1 LFFQN
6 KSFVDEKSWKSIR
19 RSALLLYP
27 RYRDYTLVISIFGTI
42 LRSLNSK
49 KLKFGATID
58 FSEGLENTPFK
69 TKITS
74 A

>member
-1 LFFQN
+1 MKKVGNQ
-6 KSFVDEKSWKSIR
+6 SDEAHFCYIQGIETN
-19 RSALLLYP
+19 
-27 RYRDYTLVISIFGTI
+27 TLVISIFGTI